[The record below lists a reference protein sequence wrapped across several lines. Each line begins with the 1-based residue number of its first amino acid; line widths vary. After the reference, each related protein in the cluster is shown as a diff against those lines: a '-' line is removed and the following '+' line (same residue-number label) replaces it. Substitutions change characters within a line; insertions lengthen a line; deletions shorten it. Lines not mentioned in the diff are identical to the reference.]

1 VAIMMRALLCVLA
14 FPTVL
19 WAADKPDLV
28 GRWELNSAQSK
39 FGKMQKP
46 VSMALT
52 VTEDGGVLHAV
63 QHTVD
68 ATEGQVDVAGDWY
81 LDGKD
86 HPIRGSHM
94 TQMSKWDGKVL
105 TADKKSA
112 DGTVLERISITF
124 SSDGKVVTERVTVSS
139 PGGNDTRVLV
149 WNKKS

>member
-1 VAIMMRALLCVLA
+1 MMRALLCFLA
-14 FPTVL
+14 FQPVL
-19 WAADKPDLV
+19 WAVDKPDLV
-28 GRWELNSAQSK
+28 GRWELNSSQSK

-46 VSMALT
+46 VSMTLT

-68 ATEGQVDVAGDWY
+68 AIEGQVDVAGDWY

-86 HPIRGSHM
+86 HSIKGSNM
-94 TQMSKWDGKVL
+94 TQMSKWDGKTL

-112 DGTVLERISITF
+112 DGVVLEKISITI
-124 SSDGKVVTERVTVSS
+124 SSDGKVVTERVTASS
-139 PGGNDTRVLV
+139 PAGTDTRVLV